1 MADVDAEVRR
11 LLAYPLA
18 ETVAAGDAK
27 SILEDD
33 FKQIVDAVLAA
44 EASGEL
50 ATALAGGHEGYKVRA
65 WMSRHMRAC
74 LPAVRVQVTQY

>member
-1 MADVDAEVRR
+1 MVSDADAEVRK

-18 ETVAAGDAK
+18 ETVASGEAK

-33 FKQIVDAVLAA
+33 FSQIVEAVLAA

-50 ATALAGGHEGYKVRA
+50 AQALAGGHEGYKV
-65 WMSRHMRAC
+65 
-74 LPAVRVQVTQY
+74 T